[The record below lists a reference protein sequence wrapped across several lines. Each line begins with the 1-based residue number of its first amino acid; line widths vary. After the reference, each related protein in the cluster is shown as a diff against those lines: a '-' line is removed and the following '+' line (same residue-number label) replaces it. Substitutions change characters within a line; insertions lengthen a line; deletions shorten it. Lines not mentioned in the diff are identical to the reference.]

1 MLKNGVSIYISPLK
15 VLHLS
20 DYALPDWRIEKSA
33 ISALNRN
40 YQVFFAGLPSQHSN
54 SIFSKIYEINWTP
67 RARRAFPYYWYCV
80 KKQLKKIVRDA
91 RPDIVHA
98 HNVFSAKMASE
109 IDIPFVYDD
118 HEYWPSYVR
127 RQIESYNSSL
137 AQSSKNNDSPRK
149 LIQKTVL
156 RLLNY
161 RFLKLGLKWE
171 KQLVSS
177 SPTITVSESIAM
189 ELRQLGSTDKVFITP
204 NFPMKNEIKDIQPPE
219 FQNELVSV
227 YAGIESKNNT
237 KIAHRDM
244 GGFVDI
250 FNRYDD
256 VGTLTM
262 IGVEEPSTNVP
273 NSSGSPNSNVTYKG
287 YLPRHMMYQEMQNSS
302 IGIVP
307 FRKHWSHKYIS
318 PNKAYEYAHAGLVVL
333 CTSSLVPI
341 KNILRDYCMTFEDYE
356 DMISQL
362 RVCRDNLEKIYE
374 KRLGMYQFARESLLW
389 ENYEQNIFDAYKA
402 A

>member
-1 MLKNGVSIYISPLK
+1 LR

-40 YQVFFAGLPSQHSN
+40 HQVFFAGLPSPTTTANNN
-54 SIFSKIYEINWTP
+54 SVFSKIYEINWTP
-67 RARRAFPYYWYCV
+67 RARRAFPYYWHCV
-80 KKQLKKIVRDA
+80 KKQLKKIIGEA

-98 HNVFSAKMASE
+98 HNVFSAKMVSE

-127 RQIESYNSSL
+127 RQIESYKSSL
-137 AQSSKNNDSPRK
+137 EQHNGNNDSPRM
-149 LIQKTVL
+149 LMQKAIL

-161 RFLKLGLKWE
+161 RFLKLGLRWE

-177 SPTITVSESIAM
+177 APTLTVSETIAT
-189 ELRQLGSTDKVFITP
+189 ELRQLGNIRKIFITP
-204 NFPMKNEIKDIQPPE
+204 NFPMNDEIKDIQPPQ
-219 FQNELVSV
+219 FHKELNSV
-227 YAGIESKNNT
+227 YAGIEPKNNT
-237 KIAHRDM
+237 KIAHRNM
-244 GGFVDI
+244 EGFVDI

-256 VGTLTM
+256 IGNLTM
-262 IGVEEPSTNVP
+262 IGIEEPSN
-273 NSSGSPNSNVTYKG
+273 NASSLSFSSDFLNARVVYRG
-287 YLPRHMMYQEMQNSS
+287 YLPRHMMYQEMQNNSV
-302 IGIVP
+302 GIVP

-318 PNKAYEYAHAGLVVL
+318 PNKAYEYAHSGLIVL
-333 CTSSLVPI
+333 CASSLVPI
-341 KNILRDYCMTFEDYE
+341 KNILREYCITFEDYE

-362 RVCRDNLEKIYE
+362 RDCGENMEKTYE
-374 KRLGMYQFARESLLW
+374 RRVGVYQFAKENLLW

>member
-1 MLKNGVSIYISPLK
+1 MK

-40 YQVFFAGLPSQHSN
+40 YQVFFAGLPSYTS
-54 SIFSKIYEINWTP
+54 SSVFSKIYEISWTP

-80 KKQLKKIVRDA
+80 KKQLKKIVREA

-98 HNVFSAKMASE
+98 HNIFSAKMVSE

-137 AQSSKNNDSPRK
+137 EQSSRNNDNHRRI
-149 LIQKTVL
+149 LQKTIL

-161 RFLKLGLKWE
+161 RFLKLGLRWE
-171 KQLVSS
+171 KQIVSS
-177 SPTITVSESIAM
+177 TPTITVSENIAT
-189 ELRQLGSTDKVFITP
+189 ELRELGSNSKVFITP
-204 NFPMKNEIKDIQPPE
+204 NFPMKNEINDIQPPK
-219 FQNELVSV
+219 FHRELISV

-237 KIAHRDM
+237 KIAHRNM
-244 GGFVDI
+244 EGFVDI

-262 IGVEEPSTNVP
+262 IGVEEPSNNATSP
-273 NSSGSPNSNVTYKG
+273 SGPSTSRVVYKG

-302 IGIVP
+302 VGIVP

-341 KNILRDYCMTFEDYE
+341 KNILGDYCMTFEDYG

-362 RVCRDNLEKIYE
+362 RDCRDNMEKIYE
-374 KRLGMYQFARESLLW
+374 KRLDVYQFAKENLLW
-389 ENYEQNIFDAYKA
+389 ESYEQNIFDAYRA
-402 A
+402 V

>member
-1 MLKNGVSIYISPLK
+1 MR

-40 YQVFFAGLPSQHSN
+40 YQVFFAGLPSN
-54 SIFSKIYEINWTP
+54 SSDGVFSKIYEINWTP

-80 KKQLKKIVRDA
+80 KKQLKKIVREA

-98 HNVFSAKMASE
+98 HNIFSAKMVSE
-109 IDIPFVYDD
+109 IAVPFVYDD

-137 AQSSKNNDSPRK
+137 EQSSRNNDSPKRIIRK
-149 LIQKTVL
+149 TILS
-156 RLLNY
+156 LLNA
-161 RFLKLGLKWE
+161 RFLKLGLRWE

-177 SPTITVSESIAM
+177 TPTITVSENIAA
-189 ELRQLGSTDKVFITP
+189 ELRHLGGNGKVFITP
-204 NFPMKNEIKDIQPPE
+204 NFPMKNEIKDIPPPK
-219 FQNELVSV
+219 FHNELISV
-227 YAGIESKNNT
+227 YAGIEPKNNI
-237 KIAHRDM
+237 KIAHRNM
-244 GGFVDI
+244 EGFVDI
-250 FNRYDD
+250 FNRYND
-256 VGTLTM
+256 VGNLTM
-262 IGVEEPSTNVP
+262 IGVEESSNNALSHSGPSNARVA
-273 NSSGSPNSNVTYKG
+273 YKG
-287 YLPRHMMYQEMQNSS
+287 YLPRHLMYQEMQNSS
-302 IGIVP
+302 VGIVP

-341 KNILRDYCMTFEDYE
+341 KNTLRDYCITFEDYE
-356 DMISQL
+356 DMILQL
-362 RVCRDNLEKIYE
+362 RDCRNNMEKNYE
-374 KRLGMYQFARESLLW
+374 MRLGVYQFAKENLLW
-389 ENYEQNIFDAYKA
+389 ENYEQNIFDAYRA

>member
-1 MLKNGVSIYISPLK
+1 LR

-40 YQVFFAGLPSQHSN
+40 HQVFFAGLPSPTTTANNN
-54 SIFSKIYEINWTP
+54 SVFSKIYEINWTP
-67 RARRAFPYYWYCV
+67 RARRAFPYYWHCV
-80 KKQLKKIVRDA
+80 KKQLKKIIGEA

-98 HNVFSAKMASE
+98 HNVFSAKMVSE

-127 RQIESYNSSL
+127 RQIESYKSSL
-137 AQSSKNNDSPRK
+137 EQHNGNNDSPRM
-149 LIQKTVL
+149 LMQKAIL

-161 RFLKLGLKWE
+161 RFLKLGLRWE

-177 SPTITVSESIAM
+177 APTLTVSETIAT
-189 ELRQLGSTDKVFITP
+189 ELRQLGNIRKIFITP
-204 NFPMKNEIKDIQPPE
+204 NFPMNDEIKDIQPPQ
-219 FQNELVSV
+219 FHKELNSV
-227 YAGIESKNNT
+227 YAGIEPKNNT
-237 KIAHRDM
+237 KIAHRNM
-244 GGFVDI
+244 EGFVDI

-256 VGTLTM
+256 IGNLTM
-262 IGVEEPSTNVP
+262 IGIEEPSN
-273 NSSGSPNSNVTYKG
+273 NASSLSFSSDFSNARVVYRG
-287 YLPRHMMYQEMQNSS
+287 YLPRHMMYQEMQNNSV
-302 IGIVP
+302 GIVP

-318 PNKAYEYAHAGLVVL
+318 PNKAYEYAHSGLIVL
-333 CTSSLVPI
+333 CASSLVPI
-341 KNILRDYCMTFEDYE
+341 KNILREYCITFEDYE

-362 RVCRDNLEKIYE
+362 RDCGENMEKTYE
-374 KRLGMYQFARESLLW
+374 RRVGVYQFAKENLLW

>member
-1 MLKNGVSIYISPLK
+1 LRI
-15 VLHLS
+15 LHLS

-40 YQVFFAGLPSQHSN
+40 HQVFFAGLPSPTTTANNN
-54 SIFSKIYEINWTP
+54 SVFSKIYEINWTP
-67 RARRAFPYYWYCV
+67 RARRAFPYYWHCV
-80 KKQLKKIVRDA
+80 KKQLKKIIGEA

-98 HNVFSAKMASE
+98 HNVFSAKMVSE

-127 RQIESYNSSL
+127 RQIESYKSSL
-137 AQSSKNNDSPRK
+137 EQHNGNNDSPRM
-149 LIQKTVL
+149 LMQKVIL

-161 RFLKLGLKWE
+161 RFLKLGLRWE

-177 SPTITVSESIAM
+177 APTLTVSETIAT
-189 ELRQLGSTDKVFITP
+189 ELRQLGNIRKIFITP
-204 NFPMKNEIKDIQPPE
+204 NFPMNDEIKDIQPPQ
-219 FQNELVSV
+219 FHKELNSV
-227 YAGIESKNNT
+227 YAGIELKNNT
-237 KIAHRDM
+237 KIAHRNM
-244 GGFVDI
+244 EGFVDI

-256 VGTLTM
+256 IGNLTM
-262 IGVEEPSTNVP
+262 IGIEEPSN
-273 NSSGSPNSNVTYKG
+273 NASSLSFSSDFSNARVVYRG
-287 YLPRHMMYQEMQNSS
+287 YLPRHMMYQEMQNNSV
-302 IGIVP
+302 GIVP

-318 PNKAYEYAHAGLVVL
+318 PNKAYEYAHSGLIVL
-333 CTSSLVPI
+333 CASSLVPI
-341 KNILRDYCMTFEDYE
+341 KNILREYCITFEDYE

-362 RVCRDNLEKIYE
+362 RDCGENMEKTYE
-374 KRLGMYQFARESLLW
+374 RRVGVYQFAKENLLW

>member
-1 MLKNGVSIYISPLK
+1 LR

-40 YQVFFAGLPSQHSN
+40 HQVFFAGLPSSTTATVDN
-54 SIFSKIYEINWTP
+54 ESVFSKIYEINWTP
-67 RARRAFPYYWYCV
+67 RARRAFPYYWHCV
-80 KKQLKKIVRDA
+80 KKQLRKIIGEA

-98 HNVFSAKMASE
+98 HNVFSAKMVSE

-127 RQIESYNSSL
+127 RQIESYDSTQN
-137 AQSSKNNDSPRK
+137 QHNRKNDSPRR
-149 LIQKTVL
+149 LMQKTIL

-161 RFLKLGLKWE
+161 RFLKLGLSWE

-177 SPTITVSESIAM
+177 APTLTVSETIAT
-189 ELRQLGSTDKVFITP
+189 ELRQLGNTDKVFITP
-204 NFPMKNEIKDIQPPE
+204 NFPMKNEIKDIQPPK
-219 FQNELVSV
+219 FHKELNSV
-227 YAGIESKNNT
+227 YAGIEPKNNA
-237 KIAHRDM
+237 KIAHRNM
-244 GGFVDI
+244 EGFVDI

-256 VGTLTM
+256 IGKLTM
-262 IGVEEPSTNVP
+262 IGIEEPSTNT
-273 NSSGSPNSNVTYKG
+273 SSSSLSSSSNPSNIRVVYRG
-287 YLPRHMMYQEMQNSS
+287 YLPRHLMYQEMQNNSV
-302 IGIVP
+302 GIVP

-318 PNKAYEYAHAGLVVL
+318 PNKAYEYAHSGLIVL
-333 CTSSLVPI
+333 CASSLIPI
-341 KNILRDYCMTFEDYE
+341 INILRDYCLTFEDYK
-356 DMISQL
+356 DMVSQL
-362 RVCRDNLEKIYE
+362 QHCRENMEKTYGM
-374 KRLGMYQFARESLLW
+374 RLGVYQFAKENLLW

>member
-1 MLKNGVSIYISPLK
+1 LR

-40 YQVFFAGLPSQHSN
+40 HQVFFAGLSSPTINNN

-67 RARRAFPYYWYCV
+67 RARRAFPYYWHCV
-80 KKQLKKIVRDA
+80 KKQLKRIVREA

-98 HNVFSAKMASE
+98 HNVFSAKMVSE

-137 AQSSKNNDSPRK
+137 EQYNKNNDSPRR
-149 LIQKTVL
+149 LMQKAIL

-161 RFLKLGLKWE
+161 RFLKLGLRWE

-177 SPTITVSESIAM
+177 TPILTVSESIAT
-189 ELRQLGSTDKVFITP
+189 ELRQLGNTGKVFITP
-204 NFPMKNEIKDIQPPE
+204 NFPMKNEIRDIQPPK
-219 FQNELVSV
+219 FHKELNSV
-227 YAGIESKNNT
+227 YAGIEPKNNT
-237 KIAHRDM
+237 KIAHRSM
-244 GGFVDI
+244 EGFVDL

-256 VGTLTM
+256 IGNLTM
-262 IGVEEPSTNVP
+262 IGIEEPSNNASSSTSLSSSSDP
-273 NSSGSPNSNVTYKG
+273 SNSRVVYRG

-302 IGIVP
+302 VGIVP

-318 PNKAYEYAHAGLVVL
+318 PNKAYEYAHSGLIVL
-333 CTSSLVPI
+333 CASSLVPI
-341 KNILRDYCMTFEDYE
+341 KNILREYCITFEDYE

-362 RVCRDNLEKIYE
+362 RDCGENMEKTYE
-374 KRLGMYQFARESLLW
+374 RRVGVYQFAKENLLW

>member
-1 MLKNGVSIYISPLK
+1 LR

-40 YQVFFAGLPSQHSN
+40 HQVFFAGLPSPTTTANNN
-54 SIFSKIYEINWTP
+54 SVFSKIYEINWTP
-67 RARRAFPYYWYCV
+67 RARRAFPYYWHCV
-80 KKQLKKIVRDA
+80 KKQLKKIIGEA

-98 HNVFSAKMASE
+98 HNVFSAKMVSE

-127 RQIESYNSSL
+127 RQIESYESSL
-137 AQSSKNNDSPRK
+137 EQHNGNNDSPRM
-149 LIQKTVL
+149 LMQKAIL

-161 RFLKLGLKWE
+161 RFLKLGLRWE

-177 SPTITVSESIAM
+177 APTLTVSETIAT
-189 ELRQLGSTDKVFITP
+189 ELRQLGNIRKIFITP
-204 NFPMKNEIKDIQPPE
+204 NFPMNDEIKDIQPPQ
-219 FQNELVSV
+219 FHKELNSV
-227 YAGIESKNNT
+227 YAGIEPKNNT
-237 KIAHRDM
+237 KIAHRNM
-244 GGFVDI
+244 EGFVDI

-256 VGTLTM
+256 IGNLTM
-262 IGVEEPSTNVP
+262 IGIEEPSN
-273 NSSGSPNSNVTYKG
+273 NASSLSFSSDFSNARVVYRG
-287 YLPRHMMYQEMQNSS
+287 YLPRHMMYQEMQNNSV
-302 IGIVP
+302 GIVP

-318 PNKAYEYAHAGLVVL
+318 PNKAYEYAHSGLIVL
-333 CTSSLVPI
+333 CASSLVPI
-341 KNILRDYCMTFEDYE
+341 KNILREYCITFEDYE

-362 RVCRDNLEKIYE
+362 RDCGENMEKTYE
-374 KRLGMYQFARESLLW
+374 RRVGVYQFAKENLLW

>member
-1 MLKNGVSIYISPLK
+1 LR

-40 YQVFFAGLPSQHSN
+40 YQVFFAGLPSRTGN
-54 SIFSKIYEINWTP
+54 NVFSKIYEINWTP

-80 KKQLKKIVRDA
+80 KKQLKKIVREA

-98 HNVFSAKMASE
+98 HNIFSAKMVSE

-137 AQSSKNNDSPRK
+137 EQSNRNDSPRK
-149 LIQKTVL
+149 ITQKTIL

-161 RFLKLGLKWE
+161 RFLNLGLRWE

-177 SPTITVSESIAM
+177 IPTITVSENIAT
-189 ELRQLGSTDKVFITP
+189 ELRQLGSTNKVFITP
-204 NFPMKNEIKDIQPPE
+204 NFPMKNEIKDIQPPM
-219 FQNELVSV
+219 FHKELVSV
-227 YAGIESKNNT
+227 YAGIEPKNNT

-244 GGFVDI
+244 EGFVDI
-250 FNRYDD
+250 FNRHDD

-262 IGVEEPSTNVP
+262 IGVEEPSTITP
-273 NSSGSPNSNVTYKG
+273 SSSVSSTSRVAYKG
-287 YLPRHMMYQEMQNSS
+287 YLPRHLMYQEMKNSS
-302 IGIVP
+302 VGIVP

-341 KNILRDYCMTFEDYE
+341 KNILGDYCMTFEDYE
-356 DMISQL
+356 DMILQL
-362 RVCRDNLEKIYE
+362 RDCGANMEKIYE
-374 KRLGMYQFARESLLW
+374 KRLGVYQFAKENLLW

-402 A
+402 V

>member
-1 MLKNGVSIYISPLK
+1 MR

-40 YQVFFAGLPSQHSN
+40 HQVLFAGLPSRTGN
-54 SIFSKIYEINWTP
+54 SVFEKTFEINWTP

-80 KKQLKKIVRDA
+80 KKQLKKIVREV

-98 HNVFSAKMASE
+98 HNIFSAKMVSE
-109 IDIPFVYDD
+109 IGTPFVYDD

-137 AQSSKNNDSPRK
+137 KQSNWNNNNNPRRI
-149 LIQKTVL
+149 IQKTIL
-156 RLLNY
+156 RLLNS
-161 RFLKLGLKWE
+161 RFLKLGLSWE

-177 SPTITVSESIAM
+177 TPTITVSENIAR
-189 ELRQLGSTDKVFITP
+189 ELRELGNTDRVFITP
-204 NFPMKNEIKDIQPPE
+204 NFPTINEIKDIQPPK
-219 FQNELVSV
+219 FHKELTSV
-227 YAGIESKNNT
+227 YAGIEPKNNS
-237 KIAHRDM
+237 KIAHRNMD
-244 GGFVDI
+244 GFIDI
-250 FNRYDD
+250 FIQNDD
-256 VGTLTM
+256 IGTLIM
-262 IGVEEPSTNVP
+262 IGVEAPSIST
-273 NSSGSPNSNVTYKG
+273 SSYGSSNARVGYKG
-287 YLPRHMMYQEMQNSS
+287 YLPRHRMYQEMQNSS
-302 IGIVP
+302 VGIVP

-318 PNKAYEYAHAGLVVL
+318 PNKAYEYAHAGLLVL

-341 KNILRDYCMTFEDYE
+341 RSILNDYCITFEDYD
-356 DMISQL
+356 DMIAHLRYCKDNIEEIYGKQL
-362 RVCRDNLEKIYE
+362 GVYE
-374 KRLGMYQFARESLLW
+374 FAKENLLW

>member
-1 MLKNGVSIYISPLK
+1 MR

-40 YQVFFAGLPSQHSN
+40 YQVFFAGLPSHPSN

-80 KKQLKKIVRDA
+80 KKQLKEIIREA

-98 HNVFSAKMASE
+98 HNVFSAKMVSE

-137 AQSSKNNDSPRK
+137 EQSSRNNDGPRR
-149 LIQKTVL
+149 IMQKTIL
-156 RLLNY
+156 KLLNY
-161 RFLKLGLKWE
+161 RFLKLGLRWE

-177 SPTITVSESIAM
+177 TPTITVSENIAT
-189 ELRQLGSTDKVFITP
+189 ELRQLGSTSKVFITP
-204 NFPMKNEIKDIQPPE
+204 NFPMTNEIKDIQSPK
-219 FQNELVSV
+219 FHKELISV
-227 YAGIESKNNT
+227 YAGIEPKNNT
-237 KIAHRDM
+237 KIAHRNM
-244 GGFVDI
+244 EGFADI
-250 FNRYDD
+250 FNSYDD

-262 IGVEEPSTNVP
+262 IGVEDPSNNAHSP
-273 NSSGSPNSNVTYKG
+273 SDSSNSRVTYKG
-287 YLPRHMMYQEMQNSS
+287 YLPRHLMYHEMQNSS
-302 IGIVP
+302 VGIVP

-341 KNILRDYCMTFEDYE
+341 KNILSDYCITFEDYE

-362 RVCRDNLEKIYE
+362 RDCRDNMEKIYE
-374 KRLGMYQFARESLLW
+374 KRLGVYQFAKENLLW
-389 ENYEQNIFDAYKA
+389 ENYEQNIFDAYRA

>member
-1 MLKNGVSIYISPLK
+1 MR

-40 YQVFFAGLPSQHSN
+40 HQVFFAGLPSPTTTANNN
-54 SIFSKIYEINWTP
+54 SVFSKIYEINWTP
-67 RARRAFPYYWYCV
+67 RARRAFPYYWHCV
-80 KKQLKKIVRDA
+80 KKQLKKIIGEA

-98 HNVFSAKMASE
+98 HNVFSAKMVSE

-127 RQIESYNSSL
+127 RQIESYKSSL
-137 AQSSKNNDSPRK
+137 EQHNGNNDSPRM
-149 LIQKTVL
+149 LMQKAIL

-161 RFLKLGLKWE
+161 RFLKLGLRWE

-177 SPTITVSESIAM
+177 APTLTVSETIAT
-189 ELRQLGSTDKVFITP
+189 ELRQLGNIRKIFITP
-204 NFPMKNEIKDIQPPE
+204 NFPMNDEIKDIQPPQ
-219 FQNELVSV
+219 FHKELNSV
-227 YAGIESKNNT
+227 YAGIEPKNNT
-237 KIAHRDM
+237 KIAHRNM
-244 GGFVDI
+244 EGFVDI

-256 VGTLTM
+256 IGNLTM
-262 IGVEEPSTNVP
+262 IGIEEPSN
-273 NSSGSPNSNVTYKG
+273 NASSLSFSSDFSNARVVYRG
-287 YLPRHMMYQEMQNSS
+287 YLPRHMMYQEMQNNSV
-302 IGIVP
+302 GIVP

-318 PNKAYEYAHAGLVVL
+318 PNKAYEYAHSGLIVL
-333 CTSSLVPI
+333 CASSLVPI
-341 KNILRDYCMTFEDYE
+341 KNILREYCITFEDYE

-362 RVCRDNLEKIYE
+362 RDCGENMEKTYE
-374 KRLGMYQFARESLLW
+374 RRVGVYQFAKENLLW

>member
-1 MLKNGVSIYISPLK
+1 LR

-20 DYALPDWRIEKSA
+20 DYSLPDWRIEKSA

-40 YQVFFAGLPSQHSN
+40 YQVFFAGLPSHTS
-54 SIFSKIYEINWTP
+54 STVFSKIYEINWTP

-80 KKQLKKIVRDA
+80 KKQIKKIVREA

-98 HNVFSAKMASE
+98 HNIFSAKMASE

-118 HEYWPSYVR
+118 HEYWPLYVK

-137 AQSSKNNDSPRK
+137 EQSGRNNDNPRK
-149 LIQKTVL
+149 IIRNAIL

-161 RFLKLGLKWE
+161 RFLKLGLGWE

-177 SPTITVSESIAM
+177 TPTITVSENIAT
-189 ELRQLGSTDKVFITP
+189 ELRQLGSTGKVFITP
-204 NFPMKNEIKDIQPPE
+204 NFPMKNEIKDIQPPK
-219 FQNELVSV
+219 FHRELISV
-227 YAGIESKNNT
+227 YAGIEPKNNI
-237 KIAHRDM
+237 KVAHRNM
-244 GGFVDI
+244 EGFVDL
-250 FNRYDD
+250 FNRYND
-256 VGTLTM
+256 VGILTM
-262 IGVEEPSTNVP
+262 IGVEEPSNNTLSP
-273 NSSGSPNSNVTYKG
+273 SGSSNVRVAYKG

-302 IGIVP
+302 VGIVP
-307 FRKHWSHKYIS
+307 FRKHWYHKYSS

-333 CTSSLVPI
+333 CTSSLVTI
-341 KNILRDYCMTFEDYE
+341 KNILGDYCMTFEDYE

-362 RVCRDNLEKIYE
+362 RDCRDNMEKNYE
-374 KRLGMYQFARESLLW
+374 MRSGVFEFAKENLLW
-389 ENYEQNIFDAYKA
+389 ENHEQNIFDAYRA

>member
-1 MLKNGVSIYISPLK
+1 LR

-40 YQVFFAGLPSQHSN
+40 YQVFFAGLPSN
-54 SIFSKIYEINWTP
+54 SSDGVFSKIYEINWTP

-80 KKQLKKIVRDA
+80 KKQLKKIVREA

-98 HNVFSAKMASE
+98 HNIFSAKMVSE
-109 IDIPFVYDD
+109 IAVPFVYDD

-137 AQSSKNNDSPRK
+137 EQSSRNNDSPKRIIRK
-149 LIQKTVL
+149 TILS
-156 RLLNY
+156 LLNA
-161 RFLKLGLKWE
+161 RFLKLGLRWE

-177 SPTITVSESIAM
+177 TPTITVSENIAA
-189 ELRQLGSTDKVFITP
+189 ELRHLGGNGKVFITP
-204 NFPMKNEIKDIQPPE
+204 NFPMKNEIKDIPPPK
-219 FQNELVSV
+219 FHNELISV
-227 YAGIESKNNT
+227 YAGIEPKNNI
-237 KIAHRDM
+237 KIAHRNM
-244 GGFVDI
+244 EGFVDI
-250 FNRYDD
+250 FNRYND
-256 VGTLTM
+256 VGNLTM
-262 IGVEEPSTNVP
+262 IGVEESSNNTLSHSGPSNAKVA
-273 NSSGSPNSNVTYKG
+273 YKG
-287 YLPRHMMYQEMQNSS
+287 YLPRHLMYQEMQNSS
-302 IGIVP
+302 VGIVP

-341 KNILRDYCMTFEDYE
+341 KNTLRDYCITFEDYE
-356 DMISQL
+356 DMILQL
-362 RVCRDNLEKIYE
+362 RDCRNNMEKNYE
-374 KRLGMYQFARESLLW
+374 MRLGVYQFAKENLLW
-389 ENYEQNIFDAYKA
+389 ENYEQNIFDAYRA